1 MTNSIILV
9 LLLTGIFCLL
19 LTTTIILLTLAVA
32 YWYYIGSTVDDVNVP
47 PASTSSVVPPMAIT
61 LPPIIP
67 KTAVDLSLLV
77 RNKRSQMRTM
87 PTIPEETLQEIVW
100 AAAEV
105 PARQQMRKPPVL
117 LTGNSKT
124 SDDSGDAYMILS
136 GKPPSMPVILEE
148 TEEDLLREN
157 FRVTPL
163 TGKYRPPAM
172 PAIPE
177 ETEKDLEWE
186 NFCVMPLTGK
196 HRPSSMT
203 VIPEETD
210 EDLELEQKFS
220 NVLLLVPDTCTH
232 TPVKTWAKMKLQVQE
247 PPSSVEPVLVHTSN
261 KPTICSNSSA
271 SLTISSS
278 MFKITRGIYK
288 GSNCTV
294 VRFTAKMVE
303 VQILGESQTRRIMQT
318 SLSCA

>member
-1 MTNSIILV
+1 
-9 LLLTGIFCLL
+9 
-19 LTTTIILLTLAVA
+19 
-32 YWYYIGSTVDDVNVP
+32 
-47 PASTSSVVPPMAIT
+47 
-61 LPPIIP
+61 
-67 KTAVDLSLLV
+67 
-77 RNKRSQMRTM
+77 MRTM

-105 PARQQMRKPPVL
+105 PARQQMPPVL
-117 LTGNSKT
+117 LAGNSNT

-220 NVLLLVPDTCTH
+220 NVLLLVHDTCTH